1 METRIEDNFLRSTAI
16 RGAKKWGGSWK
27 GMYNSRNTP
36 SGWGVIAYLCTE
48 GNNADCI
55 CSGRTYMKL
64 IAMIASG
71 GSNCETGE

>member
-1 METRIEDNFLRSTAI
+1 MVAGKECTTQGILPP
-16 RGAKKWGGSWK
+16 
-27 GMYNSRNTP
+27 P

-55 CSGRTYMKL
+55 CCGRTYMKL

-71 GSNCETGE
+71 GSNCETRE